1 MKKIILFVLLL
12 TATSVLAQS
21 TYVENGYHTMLSEG
35 KVWNYTYHT
44 LDGDQEMSIEVKGDT
59 VIEGTKC
66 RKLYLC
72 LPDKRSLYGCYYEQD
87 NSISDVYAYMMLDIQ
102 KENGR
107 LVMQPQETA
116 SPLRLLYSFMSKSV
130 SITYGWLPSAHFDM
144 MSAAVIRRS
153 ARYDINTADIPY
165 PIIPSRCELIRIDD
179 DYFARTLMTDLQK
192 RDTVETWV
200 SGVGERYWGIMQPI
214 AGVGKDDGGEWVEF
228 ESCEENGRCL
238 FTKAEFNLEA
248 LHQDYRPFVEDN
260 KTWTCYGNP
269 EGAGLYCYRLR
280 GDTLVNDQNCLKLY
294 SQNKYNNGRTLYEG
308 ALYEQD
314 KRVYIYKP
322 GASECSLL
330 YDFSLKPGEE
340 VTLYQNSRYSD
351 GIRAITDVYELHAG
365 QLMRIMAFYEIF
377 RYGDEQVANYGQF
390 LGNWIEG
397 VGPGYMLDVLHDSFF
412 NVMGG
417 SYGRCIIDCS
427 VNGQSIYRAN
437 DYDHWMSLSDYY
449 YYRGNKIPLFLNKNK
464 VVVSIPKEYG
474 DIIERFHANVQT
486 WNRISCESFDSNIIL
501 RSEYEKLTS
510 LDFWAEDSK
519 SVVLTSSYYTENGDE
534 VFATPYLT
542 VRLKKKEDIDLLT
555 SYAERYKLSIVK
567 NMPTMPL
574 WYILHVIP
582 ETEKSPMKCANEL
595 YESGDFAESIADFAF
610 EVFPQKEY
618 RPFIED
624 GKVWKV
630 GDNLS
635 NPVQRVEYYYFDGD
649 TIINGKACKQMMRQ
663 RYVSP
668 DHPDYTVLSQSPS
681 VSYVGAWYEE
691 GQKVYY
697 YNARNK
703 QFRLWYD
710 FSANANDTLL
720 IDSQP
725 YVIGPKQT
733 GGLKGFKG
741 VYRDVTQIIGGE
753 GQGIYNTTWLEGVGG
768 IDGPMAN
775 VYYGKEGHP
784 LFLMECF
791 VGDEVIY
798 LNDEYEDG
806 ATPESMNAR
815 KRFDFTHTTKLQ
827 PKAPIQ
833 QEKSDA
839 CIRFSERE
847 VARPRVKAPK
857 RRDAEQSLYGEY
869 NDKLLGINLDP
880 IDDAYL
886 VRITDEAGK
895 AVYEK
900 AINAGNIVG
909 LSIDIS
915 SYPKGCYTVTV
926 ENSNEAFTGQFD
938 AQTTGIEEVRCKKED
953 VRSHIYNLQGQRLSN
968 LQKGLNIVNG
978 HKVYVK

>member
-35 KVWNYTYHT
+35 KVWNYTYHSQ
-44 LDGDQEMSIEVKGDT
+44 DGDQKMSIEVKGDT

-72 LPDKRSLYGCYYEQD
+72 LPDKRFLYGCYYEE
-87 NSISDVYAYMMLDIQ
+87 NNGISDVSAYMMLDIQ

-116 SPLRLLYSFMSKSV
+116 SPLRLLYSFMSKGAT
-130 SITYGWLPSAHFDM
+130 ITYGWFDSYHFDM
-144 MSAAVIRRS
+144 MSRAVIRRS
-153 ARYDINTADIPY
+153 ARYDINTVDIPY
-165 PIIPSRCELIRIDD
+165 PIIPSRSELIRVDD
-179 DYFARTLMTDLQK
+179 DYFARALMTDLQK

-200 SGVGERYWGIMQPI
+200 SGVGERCWGIMEPI

-228 ESCEENGRCL
+228 ESCEENGCSL

-269 EGAGLYCYRLR
+269 HGAGLYCYRLR
-280 GDTLVNDQNCLKLY
+280 GDTLVNNQNCLKLY
-294 SQNKYNNGRTLYEG
+294 SQNRYNNGKTLYEG
-308 ALYEQD
+308 ALYEKD

-340 VTLYQNSRYSD
+340 VILDQNSQYSH
-351 GIRAITDVYELHAG
+351 GIRALTDVYELHAG
-365 QLMRIMAFYEIF
+365 QLIRIMAFYETDRYLNEETHYF
-377 RYGDEQVANYGQF
+377 RF
-390 LGNWIEG
+390 LGDWIEG
-397 VGPGYMLDVLHDSFF
+397 VGPGYMLDILEEAYF
-412 NVMGG
+412 NVIGDG
-417 SYGRCIIDCS
+417 YGRCIIDCS
-427 VNGQSIYRAN
+427 VNGQSIYREK
-437 DYDHWMSLSDYY
+437 DYDFYMSLSDYY

-486 WNRISCESFDSNIIL
+486 WNKIKTESFDSNIIL

-519 SVVLTSSYYTENGDE
+519 SVVLTSSYFTENGDE

-542 VRLKKKEDIDLLT
+542 VRLKKEEDIDLLT
-555 SYAERYKLSIVK
+555 SYAERYKLAIVK

-681 VSYVGAWYEE
+681 VSYVGAWYEWD
-691 GQKVYY
+691 KRVYAY
-697 YNARNK
+697 DSISN
-703 QFRLWYD
+703 QFKLMYD
-710 FSANANDTLL
+710 FSVVAYDTVQ
-720 IDSQP
+720 INGQS
-725 YVIGPKQT
+725 YVISSRDT
-733 GGLKGFKG
+733 GGIKGFKG
-741 VYRDVTQIIGGE
+741 VHRDVRQILDE
-753 GQGIYNTTWLEGVGG
+753 EQSIYNTTWLEGVGG

-839 CIRFSERE
+839 CISFSERE
-847 VARPRVKAPK
+847 MARPKVKAPK
-857 RRDAEQSLYGEY
+857 RSDAEQSLYGEY

>member
-260 KTWTCYGNP
+260 KSWTCYGNP

-417 SYGRCIIDCS
+417 SYGRC
-427 VNGQSIYRAN
+427 
-437 DYDHWMSLSDYY
+437 
-449 YYRGNKIPLFLNKNK
+449 
-464 VVVSIPKEYG
+464 
-474 DIIERFHANVQT
+474 NVQT

-542 VRLKKKEDIDLLT
+542 VRLKKEEDIDLLT

-574 WYILHVIP
+574 WYILHVTP

-681 VSYVGAWYEE
+681 VSYVGAWYEWD
-691 GQKVYY
+691 KRVYAY
-697 YNARNK
+697 DSISN
-703 QFRLWYD
+703 QFKLMYD
-710 FSANANDTLL
+710 FSVVAYDTVQ
-720 IDSQP
+720 INGQS
-725 YVIGPKQT
+725 YVISSRDT
-733 GGLKGFKG
+733 GGIKGFKG
-741 VYRDVTQIIGGE
+741 VHRDVRQILDE
-753 GQGIYNTTWLEGVGG
+753 EQSIYNTTWLEGVGG

-815 KRFDFTHTTKLQ
+815 KRFDFTHTTKEQ
-827 PKAPIQ
+827 PKMPM
-833 QEKSDA
+833 
-839 CIRFSERE
+839 
-847 VARPRVKAPK
+847 